1 MSSSI
6 SPDNQKHSATDQVG
20 MEISLKRCAT
30 AAAHVAKEWP
40 PSDAPPAESP
50 AV

>member
-1 MSSSI
+1 
-6 SPDNQKHSATDQVG
+6 

-40 PSDAPPAESP
+40 CEWPPSDAPPQP
-50 AV
+50 RVPPFDG